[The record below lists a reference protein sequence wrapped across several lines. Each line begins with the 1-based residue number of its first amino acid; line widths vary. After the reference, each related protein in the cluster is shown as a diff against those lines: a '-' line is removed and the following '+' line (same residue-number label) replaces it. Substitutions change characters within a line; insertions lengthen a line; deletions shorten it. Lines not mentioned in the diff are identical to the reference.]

1 MWISK
6 NTLNMQHCPFSP
18 KGILPGRGGGG
29 VGGWG
34 EKEARI
40 KSRKK

>member
-6 NTLNMQHCPFSP
+6 NILNMPHSPFSP
-18 KGILPGRGGGG
+18 KGILPGRE
-29 VGGWG
+29 GGWG

-40 KSRKK
+40 KNRKK